1 MAGAVIPAG
10 LPWASSNPEALAS
23 MSQVWAD
30 QLDLL
35 IRSRTPIL
43 WIRSLEEERVE
54 VLLEAAAQRLGGR
67 SLLRWDFIDGLS
79 GAPNRQGEAARNPM
93 AALASLDGLPEG
105 QGAILLLRDFHRYS
119 DDPGVCRRLR
129 NLASSLRQVPR
140 TLVITAPEW
149 QLPREL
155 EDCITL
161 LELPLPDAAAIGE
174 LLGSIARASGMPLDA
189 AVLEQLT
196 AACHGLSEQRVR
208 QIAARALARRGCL
221 GGEDLAEVLEEKRQ
235 AIAKSEL
242 LEYCPSEATPADI
255 GGLEALKHWLD
266 QRHRAFSEEAGR
278 YGLPVPRGVLLVGPQ
293 GTGKSLTAKAIAHS
307 WGMPL
312 LRLDVGRLFAGL
324 VGASEARTRDMIQRA
339 EAMAPCVLW
348 IDEIDKG
355 FGGDP
360 RSDGGTSQRVLASLL
375 TWMAEK
381 TSAVFVVATANGVEK
396 LPAELLRKGRF
407 DEIFLLDL
415 PTTEERRAILD
426 LQLGRRRPAHSI
438 PLEVLADRTEG
449 FSGAELEQTV
459 IEAMHLAFGENR
471 DFGEADLITAAS
483 QLVPLS
489 RTAKEQLD
497 GFKQWASS
505 GRARPASRLR
515 GVTNSDAR

>member
-1 MAGAVIPAG
+1 MEDFLPLNGTDHVEFIVGNAKQVAHFYKAAFGFQDLAYCG
-10 LPWASSNPEALAS
+10 LETGV
-23 MSQVWAD
+23 QD
-30 QLDLL
+30 
-35 IRSRTPIL
+35 RT
-43 WIRSLEEERVE
+43 SYV
-54 VLLEAAAQRLGGR
+54 
-67 SLLRWDFIDGLS
+67 
-79 GAPNRQGEAARNPM
+79 
-93 AALASLDGLPEG
+93 
-105 QGAILLLRDFHRYS
+105 
-119 DDPGVCRRLR
+119 
-129 NLASSLRQVPR
+129 LRQDKI
-140 TLVITAPEW
+140 TLVITAPDW
-149 QLPREL
+149 AIPREL
-155 EDCITL
+155 EDSITL
-161 LELPLPDAAAIGE
+161 LDLPLPDAEEIRQ
-174 LLGSIARASGMPLDA
+174 LLSTIAGASGYPMAP
-189 AVLEQLT
+189 AVCEQLT

-208 QIAARALARRGCL
+208 QLAARALARRGQL
-221 GGEDLAEVLEEKRQ
+221 GEADLAEVLEEKRQ

-242 LEYCPSEATPADI
+242 LEYCPTEATPADI
-255 GGLEALKHWLD
+255 GGLDALKRWLE
-266 QRHRAFSEEAGR
+266 QRHMAFSDDARR
-278 YGLPVPRGVLLVGPQ
+278 YGLPLPRGVLLVGPQ

-307 WGMPL
+307 WAMPL

-355 FGGDP
+355 FGSGRDG

-381 TSAVFVVATANGVEK
+381 RSAVFVVATANGVEN
-396 LPAELLRKGRF
+396 LPPELLRKGRF

-415 PTTEERRAILD
+415 PTTEERMAILD
-426 LQLGRRRPAHSI
+426 LQLGRRRPAHTI

-489 RTAKEQLD
+489 CTAKEQLE

>member
-1 MAGAVIPAG
+1 M
-10 LPWASSNPEALAS
+10 
-23 MSQVWAD
+23 
-30 QLDLL
+30 
-35 IRSRTPIL
+35 
-43 WIRSLEEERVE
+43 
-54 VLLEAAAQRLGGR
+54 
-67 SLLRWDFIDGLS
+67 
-79 GAPNRQGEAARNPM
+79 
-93 AALASLDGLPEG
+93 
-105 QGAILLLRDFHRYS
+105 
-119 DDPGVCRRLR
+119 
-129 NLASSLRQVPR
+129 
-140 TLVITAPEW
+140 
-149 QLPREL
+149 
-155 EDCITL
+155 
-161 LELPLPDAAAIGE
+161 
-174 LLGSIARASGMPLDA
+174 
-189 AVLEQLT
+189 
-196 AACHGLSEQRVR
+196 
-208 QIAARALARRGCL
+208 
-221 GGEDLAEVLEEKRQ
+221 
-235 AIAKSEL
+235 
-242 LEYCPSEATPADI
+242 
-255 GGLEALKHWLD
+255 
-266 QRHRAFSEEAGR
+266 
-278 YGLPVPRGVLLVGPQ
+278 PRGVLLVGPQ
-293 GTGKSLTAKAIAHS
+293 GNGKSLTAKAIAHS
-307 WGMPL
+307 WSMPL

-355 FGGDP
+355 FGGDS

-426 LQLGRRRPAHSI
+426 LQLGRRRPAHTI
-438 PLEVLADRTEG
+438 PLGVLADRTEG